1 MPSSTRKRSSV
12 IGRSILVLISL
23 FVFGTPGIAEPD
35 RSCAVGA
42 LAAARQ
48 VRAEFERGHGVRVDG
63 TIFEDVAK
71 EIASETCSQVSAAGS
86 KARVAVASSDA
97 TRRYLENA
105 LASGR
110 STATQA
116 LVADALGSRKGLGR
130 MDRRSFGILKVEC
143 ADYPAGMVSI
153 GDAEIAQCGRRILL
167 PSGDSQVSVS
177 NKGARVCAG
186 QVTLAVQQEK
196 SCACGQ
202 ATAAPAG
209 APAFQPITCS

>member
-1 MPSSTRKRSSV
+1 MPSSTRKATSAIRGSLLALIAV
-12 IGRSILVLISL
+12 SI
-23 FVFGTPGIAEPD
+23 FGSAGTAAPD
-35 RSCAVGA
+35 RSCPTDA
-42 LAAARQ
+42 LAAARK
-48 VRAEFERGHGVRVDG
+48 VRAEFERDHDVRVDG

-71 EIASETCSQVSAAGS
+71 EIASATCSQAPAAGS
-86 KARVAVASSDA
+86 KARVAAASSDA

-143 ADYPAGMVSI
+143 TTYPAGIVSI

-167 PSGDSQVSVS
+167 PSGDNQVSVS

-186 QVTLAVQQEK
+186 QVSLAVQQEK
-196 SCACGQ
+196 SCVCGQ
-202 ATAAPAG
+202 ATAAPTA
-209 APAFQPITCS
+209 APAVQPITCS

>member
-42 LAAARQ
+42 LAAARK

>member
-42 LAAARQ
+42 LASARK

-130 MDRRSFGILKVEC
+130 MDRRSFGILNVEC

-202 ATAAPAG
+202 ATAASAG